1 MSITT
6 HSLLINSLRNS
17 SYQQLIVDKASLTN
31 QLAGFWG
38 SYWTSTGFPTAGA
51 IPAAA
56 VAVCN
61 NSLTGGI
68 RTVNPIG
75 TDKMY
80 IGSIDA
86 MMINGLQSVEIH
98 DRLVHMGGLS
108 GIVSTPTAQNVLIDL
123 ANTTLLSASN
133 LDARK
138 GAADYSEVHWW
149 VENYTDC
156 GATTVTLTAN
166 AIFSDGTSGN
176 LTGLSLQ
183 RFRTGQSYLLNS
195 LIPAAQAGKYIRGIN
210 TITLSANTT
219 GAGNFGV
226 TCTIFKASVFLPIA
240 SMTEKR
246 YWRCISMPEIKAS
259 SCLSLIAPAS
269 ITGNPGALRAVIR
282 TCNG

>member
-31 QLAGFWG
+31 QLVGFWG

-56 VAVCN
+56 AVCN
-61 NSLTGGI
+61 NSLTGGM

-108 GIVSTPTAQNVLIDL
+108 GTVTAPQNVLIDL

-138 GAADYSEVHWW
+138 GAANYSEVLWW
-149 VENYTDC
+149 LESYTDT
-156 GATTVTLTAN
+156 GGTTVTLTAN

-176 LTGLSLQ
+176 LTGLSLP
-183 RFRTGQSYLLNS
+183 RFRTGQSYLLNN

-210 TITLSANTT
+210 TITLSASMTAP
-219 GAGNFGV
+219 AGSFGV

-240 SMTEKR
+240 NMTEKI
-246 YWRCISMPEIKAS
+246 YWQRISMPEIKAS

-269 ITGNPGALRAVIR
+269 ITGTPGALRALIR

>member
-51 IPAAA
+51 IPAA

-61 NSLTGGI
+61 NSLTGGMP
-68 RTVNPIG
+68 TVNPIG

-80 IGSIDA
+80 IGSIEA
-86 MMINGLQSVEIH
+86 SMINGLQSVEIH

-108 GIVSTPTAQNVLIDL
+108 GTVATPTAQNVLIDL

-138 GAADYSEVHWW
+138 GASDYSEVHWW

-156 GATTVTLTAN
+156 GATTVNLTAN
-166 AIFSDGTSGN
+166 AVFNDGTSAS
-176 LTGLSLQ
+176 LTALSLQ
-183 RFRTGQSYLLNS
+183 RFRTGQSYLLNG

-210 TITLSANTT
+210 TITLSATTT
-219 GAGNFGV
+219 GAGNFGI
-226 TCTIFKASVFLPIA
+226 TCTIFKASVFLSQANA
-240 SMTEKR
+240 SDKR
-246 YWRCISMPEIKAS
+246 FWYGLSMPEIKAS

-269 ITGNPGALRAVIR
+269 IAGTPGALRAVVR